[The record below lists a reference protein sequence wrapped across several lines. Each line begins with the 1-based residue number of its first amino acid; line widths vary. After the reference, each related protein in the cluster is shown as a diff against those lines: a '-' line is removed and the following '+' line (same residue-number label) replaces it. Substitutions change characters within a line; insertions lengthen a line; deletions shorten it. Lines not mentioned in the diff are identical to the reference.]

1 MKKSKLTEEQ
11 IAFALRGQHKGSRGM
26 SGQKRRTQWS
36 HASSTERTRTHLS
49 TETTPTQ
56 WKWGQKNG
64 FGHKQ
69 VKN

>member
-56 WKWGQKNG
+56 
-64 FGHKQ
+64 
-69 VKN
+69 